1 MYLQIIGKPHEIAPT
16 PNLQDLLHQ
25 LGYEP
30 QSIAV
35 AIDGQFVPRHQY
47 TTYILHDQQAL
58 EVVAPMQGG

>member
-1 MYLQIIGKPHEIAPT
+1 MQLRINGKDHHVSGGLSLQH
-16 PNLQDLLHQ
+16 LLEK

-35 AIDGQFVPRHQY
+35 AVDGQFVPRHQY
-47 TTYILHDQQAL
+47 VNCMLQDDHDL